1 MKLVLASNN
10 RHKLAEMRDILEG
23 LGIQVML
30 QSEAGIRTSPEET
43 GETFEENALIKA
55 RAASEAS
62 NLPAVA
68 DDSGL
73 MVDALGGKPGV
84 YSARY
89 GGDGLSDRE
98 RWELLLRQTEG
109 EENRR
114 CRFVSAIA
122 CVFPGGD
129 TVTARGECEGELLRG
144 PRGSGGFG
152 YDPVFYIPELGRTM
166 AELSPEEKN
175 RVSHRARA
183 LTHFLH
189 ELRKYNAD
197 R

>member
-1 MKLVLASNN
+1 MKLILASNN
-10 RHKLAEMRDILEG
+10 RHKLAEMRAILEG

-30 QSEAGIRTSPEET
+30 QSEAGISTNPEET

-89 GGDGLSDRE
+89 GGEGLSDRE
-98 RWELLLRQTEG
+98 RWELLLRQMEG

-129 TVTARGECEGELLRG
+129 TVKVRGECRGELLRE

-152 YDPVFYIPELGRTM
+152 YDPVFYIPELRRTM
-166 AELSPEEKN
+166 AELTPEEKN

-183 LTHFLH
+183 LNQFLE
-189 ELRKYNAD
+189 ELRKYHAD